1 MNNTA
6 DNTLAASSSAPKAT
20 ITEKTNSARSA
31 VRRWVTYIATAF
43 VFGGGTV
50 MIIGFVIFG
59 GETGIAAAKDL
70 FTAILPIGTG
80 IITFWFAGR
89 SHEKAR
95 EQNSP

>member
-1 MNNTA
+1 MNTTA
-6 DNTLAASSSAPKAT
+6 DNTLAVPSAPNPT
-20 ITEKTNSARSA
+20 ITEKINSARSA
-31 VRRWVTYIATAF
+31 VRRLVTYIAAAF

-50 MIIGFVIFG
+50 MIIGLIIFG

-80 IITFWFAGR
+80 VITFWFAGR

-95 EQNSP
+95 EQKSP